1 MVVVVVTD
9 NNCRCV
15 ARNWDR
21 KSSRRVALFL
31 MLLLLLLVM
40 LWLLTIGVLGSL
52 ATAAFVAFGIFRRW
66 WSTECFEDDDDDG
79 GILWLWLEDVS

>member
-40 LWLLTIGVLGSL
+40 LLLLTIGVLGSL
-52 ATAAFVAFGIFRRW
+52 AAFVAFGIFRRW
-66 WSTECFEDDDDDG
+66 WSTECFEEDDDDG
-79 GILWLWLEDVS
+79 GILWLWLWLEDVS